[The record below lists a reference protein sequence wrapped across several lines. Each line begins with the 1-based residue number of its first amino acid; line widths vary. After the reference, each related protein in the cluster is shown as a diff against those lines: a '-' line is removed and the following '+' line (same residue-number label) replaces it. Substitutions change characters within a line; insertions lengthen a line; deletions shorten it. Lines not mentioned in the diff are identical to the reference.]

1 MEDKERIYNESMIE
15 EDPGI
20 SLKEIFTVVWNWKW
34 VLIIITFIGLF
45 VSVFAGYL
53 VNKSDVQVATVI
65 ELQWNGINLGE
76 YPDGQRFDYG
86 GVFDGPV
93 YGNVIEQMALDMS
106 VDELK
111 SSIKLTPIVPNNI
124 QEIIINSLEKG
135 VDYTYYPT
143 SFTMTMDFSALNITE
158 TKAKN
163 ILTALVDGL
172 RTEFERKYVQRTVIL
187 DFTEVSLDEYDYIE
201 AYEILNSQ
209 VTLIN
214 NAISNVMPGAN
225 EFVSSTLGISFN
237 DILVRTSVL
246 RTIEL
251 NNMESRIN
259 NYLLSKDKDLLIT
272 IYQYRVEQYELSLAK
287 EEDIETGLQTLI
299 DNYVGSTSTIII
311 PGLDSGYNLDTDPYL
326 NTLYANLVS
335 TKTKI
340 AEYEQDIIYYN
351 LRIDRLEGND
361 PLFVVTPEKEA
372 AEIANVEASIDG
384 ASVVL
389 SNIVE
394 DVDVLL
400 TEYNL
405 FVTRGLVKTLM
416 PPQLVAGTSIVLY
429 GAIGIIL
436 GGIIGFGVI
445 FLLDY
450 NANKRNELKKD
461 KE

>member
-1 MEDKERIYNESMIE
+1 MEDKDRIYNESMIE
-15 EDPGI
+15 EEPGI

-53 VNKSDVQVATVI
+53 VNKSDVQVATVV
-65 ELQWNGINLGE
+65 ELQWDGISLGE

-86 GVFDGPV
+86 TALDGPV
-93 YGNVIEQMALDMS
+93 YGNVIDKLALDMS

-111 SSIKLTPIVPNNI
+111 SSIRITPIVPNDV

-135 VDYTYYPT
+135 ENYSYYPT
-143 SFTMTMDFSALNITE
+143 SFTFSLDFSALSITE
-158 TKAKN
+158 ANAKN
-163 ILTALVDGL
+163 ILTELVDGF

-187 DFTEVSLDEYDYIE
+187 DYTEVSLDEYDYIE

-214 NAISNVMPGAN
+214 NAINNVMPSGN
-225 EFVSSTLGISFN
+225 EFVSSTLGIGFN

-259 NYLLSKDKDLLIT
+259 NYLLSKDKDLLVT
-272 IYQYRVEQYELSLAK
+272 IYQYRVEQFELSLAK
-287 EEDIETGLQTLI
+287 EEDVESGLQTLI

-326 NTLYANLVS
+326 NTLYANLVA

-340 AEYEQDIIYYN
+340 ATYEQDIIYYN
-351 LRIDRLEGND
+351 LRINRLEGND

-372 AEIANVEASIDG
+372 AEIANVEESIVNASN
-384 ASVVL
+384 VL
-389 SNIVE
+389 SDIVE

-416 PPQLVAGTSIVLY
+416 PPQLVAGTSMIIY
-429 GAIGIIL
+429 GAIGTIL

-450 NANKRNELKKD
+450 NANKKKEKKQE

>member
-1 MEDKERIYNESMIE
+1 MEDKDRIYNESMIE

-45 VSVFAGYL
+45 VATFAGYL
-53 VNKSDVQVATVI
+53 VNKSDIQVATVI
-65 ELQWNGINLGE
+65 ELQWDGISQGE

-86 GVFDGPV
+86 TALDGPV
-93 YGNVIEQMALDMS
+93 YGNVIDKLGLDMS

-111 SSIKLTPIVPNNI
+111 SSIRITPIVPDNI
-124 QEIIINSLEKG
+124 QEIIINSLERG
-135 VDYTYYPT
+135 EDYSYYPT
-143 SFTMTMDFSALNITE
+143 SFTVTFDFSALSITE
-158 TKAKN
+158 ANAKN
-163 ILTALVDGL
+163 ILTELVDGF
-172 RTEFERKYVQRTVIL
+172 RVEFERKYVQRTVIL
-187 DFTEVSLDEYDYIE
+187 DYTEVSLDEYDYIE
-201 AYEILNSQ
+201 AYEILDSQ

-214 NAISNVMPGAN
+214 NAIDNVMPEAN
-225 EFVSSTLGISFN
+225 NFVSSTLGIGFN
-237 DILVRTSVL
+237 DILVRTGVL
-246 RTIEL
+246 RNIEL

-259 NYLLSKDKDLLIT
+259 NYLLSKDKDLLVT

-287 EEDIETGLQTLI
+287 EEDIEIGLQTLI

-326 NTLYANLVS
+326 NTLYANLVA

-372 AEIANVEASIDG
+372 EEIANVEESIVN

-389 SNIVE
+389 SDIVE

-416 PPQLVAGTSIVLY
+416 PPQLVAGTSILLY
-429 GAIGIIL
+429 GAIGAVL

-450 NANKRNELKKD
+450 NANKKKELEHE